1 MVNTLWSLTTI
12 KEKIIASLIALVIIT
27 SVVGYYKYQQYRI
40 DDLSKQLST
49 SEISRQYDKIIYNIE
64 LEKAQKTISDQ
75 NIKIEEFRL
84 DRENYELTLQDYE
97 KELIAKKIKAQ
108 EDIQRELD
116 IDNSLENQMR
126 IMAVILQE
134 FSNED

>member
-64 LEKAQKTISDQ
+64 LEKAQKIISDQ
-75 NIKIEEFRL
+75 NSQIEEFRL
-84 DRENYELTLQDYE
+84 DKTNYEFTLHEHE
-97 KELIAKKIKAQ
+97 KELIAKKVKAQ
-108 EDIQRELD
+108 EDIQRELEQ
-116 IDNSLENQMR
+116 DNSLENQMR
-126 IMAVILQE
+126 IMSAILEE
-134 FSNED
+134 FSNEE

>member
-1 MVNTLWSLTTI
+1 MLHTLWSLTTL
-12 KEKIIASLIALVIIT
+12 KEKVIT
-27 SVVGYYKYQQYRI
+27 SIVMVVIVLSISCYFKYQQSRI

-75 NIKIEEFRL
+75 NTKIEEFRL
-84 DRENYELTLQDYE
+84 DKESYELTLQDYE

>member
-1 MVNTLWSLTTI
+1 M
-12 KEKIIASLIALVIIT
+12 
-27 SVVGYYKYQQYRI
+27 
-40 DDLSKQLST
+40 ST